1 MIEVLNEAKVTGKA
15 IFIPSP
21 GNLKQLS
28 DAALEATTENADELD
43 KMKASINILMLSIAE
58 LQEAHDAL
66 EPAEEPKENTT
77 TDAKGEETN
86 VKNKN

>member
-21 GNLKQLS
+21 ENLKQLS

-58 LQEAHDAL
+58 LQEAHD
-66 EPAEEPKENTT
+66 EAEEPTDNT
-77 TDAKGEETN
+77 DVKGDGED